1 MFRTSGYQPKP
12 SGKPL
17 SNPPSTLSETPD
29 KFHQHEALHTAH
41 VLIRTW
47 EEFVLYT
54 AYMNARPE
62 VKAKCTAALEAMAEA
77 YQAIGQEDM

>member
-1 MFRTSGYQPKP
+1 MPDA
-12 SGKPL
+12 
-17 SNPPSTLSETPD
+17 PD

-54 AYMNARPE
+54 AYMDARPD
-62 VKAKCTAALEAMAEA
+62 VQAKCKAALEAMAAA
-77 YQAIGQEDM
+77 YQAIGEEDME